1 MDTLCK
7 NKNLIKL
14 FLINISV
21 SIGLILFLL
30 VSGGYAFQEADII
43 TSPSQITGDA
53 SSIREYR
60 KKVNIIDSQIFSLK
74 ENMKWLGLKINR
86 IKDFNRHVPEVMEDS
101 MASKAHIIESL
112 GKVRKRLIRNIEAL
126 LEKKGSDSETFLPV
140 YKKEKK
146 IVTSNVKE
154 NNADH
159 KKKGVIL
166 KKGNTAQKK
175 ADFVKELRLRVKKC
189 GLGDWVEFAAD
200 GECCR
205 LVTRLPILFAS
216 GSAKI
221 ADTYKL
227 FFKKLATCIR
237 NYDVRVMVDGYA
249 DIDAIHNKKYPSNF
263 ELGAARAANIV
274 HELIKYGV
282 KPSIFKIGT
291 TGKYRFK
298 AKGMSKKKTIERRAD
313 LTIIFTA

>member
-14 FLINISV
+14 FLINIFV
-21 SIGLILFLL
+21 IIGLILFLA

-43 TSPSQITGDA
+43 TSPSQITGGA

-74 ENMKWLGLKINR
+74 ENMKWLGLKIKR
-86 IKDFNRHVPEVMEDS
+86 IKDFNRHVPEVMEES

-112 GKVRKRLIRNIEAL
+112 GKVRKRLTRNIEAL
-126 LEKKGSDSETFLPV
+126 LKKHRSSDS
-140 YKKEKK
+140 
-146 IVTSNVKE
+146 
-154 NNADH
+154 
-159 KKKGVIL
+159 
-166 KKGNTAQKK
+166 AQKK
-175 ADFVKELRLRVKKC
+175 ADFVKELRFRVKKC
-189 GLGDWVEFAAD
+189 GLGDWIEFAAD

-221 ADTYKL
+221 ADTYKN

-237 NYDVRVMVDGYA
+237 NYDVRIIVDGYA

-282 KPSIFKIGT
+282 KPSIFKIST